1 MSRLLQNALDKERNH
16 YSKKLL
22 QIGVYTKEI
31 LNSMTIT
38 ELRKEYAYFFGTF
51 PIKNGT
57 LIQIK

>member
-38 ELRKEYAYFFGTF
+38 ELRKEYAYFFRNI
-51 PIKNGT
+51 PDRKSVV
-57 LIQIK
+57 

>member
-38 ELRKEYAYFFGTF
+38 ELRKEYAYFFRNIPYKERNPYTS
-51 PIKNGT
+51 
-57 LIQIK
+57 

>member
-1 MSRLLQNALDKERNH
+1 MSHLLQNALDKERNH

-51 PIKNGT
+51 YKERNPYTN
-57 LIQIK
+57 